1 MSAIYLAFLIWVEL
15 GLRRSLPAKATLPVE
30 PEPISVI
37 IAARNEAHNLPA
49 LLTSLAQ
56 LEPIDSEYEIII
68 VNDHSTDDSLELIK
82 NWEGQF
88 GIRIIDFQDKI
99 EGYVGKKAAIQ
110 KGIEAAKYDILVFT
124 DADCQ
129 PVPSWLRE
137 ISRVMQPDMDYI
149 LGYTTV
155 YRKVGDTDLTLNNF
169 ERSIYYAIAAAGL
182 GWKKP
187 ITSVACNMIY
197 RKSLFEMSGG
207 FEGIS
212 HIQSGDDDL
221 LLIKM
226 MPHIRKAI
234 YNPSVTMQVNCY
246 EGADLLK
253 RYHKNIRRASKFKH
267 HPRHVKVISAFVFI
281 YFAIFY
287 ASLIK
292 LFAGTGD
299 LVLLSAIMAKF
310 LMELQLSQSHLAL
323 VKKTHI
329 GILYFP
335 QIFVFP
341 LQFIFYAIR
350 GTLGKYR
357 WK

>member
-1 MSAIYLAFLIWVEL
+1 LSLIYLALLIWIEL
-15 GLRRSLPAKATLPVE
+15 GLRRSLPSKAQIPAD
-30 PEPISVI
+30 PEPMSVI
-37 IAARNEAHNLPA
+37 IAAKNEAHNLPA

-56 LEPIDSEYEIII
+56 LEPIDEDFEIII
-68 VNDHSTDDSLELIK
+68 VNDHSTDESLDILR

-88 GIRIIDFQDKI
+88 GIRVIDFQDKI
-99 EGYVGKKAAIQ
+99 EDYVGKKAAIQ
-110 KGIEAAKYDILVFT
+110 KGIEAAKHDILVFT

-129 PVPSWLRE
+129 VPPGWLRE
-137 ISRVMQPDMDYI
+137 ISRVMLPDLDYI
-149 LGYTTV
+149 LGYTTI
-155 YRKVGDTDLTLNNF
+155 YRSAGDADLSLNNF
-169 ERSIYYAIAAAGL
+169 ERSIYYALGAAGI

-187 ITSVACNMIY
+187 ITSVACNMVY

-212 HIQSGDDDL
+212 HIPSGDDDL

-234 YNPSVTMQVNCY
+234 YNPSPAMQVDCF
-246 EGADLLK
+246 EGKDLKK
-253 RYHKNIRRASKFKH
+253 RYNKNIRRASKFKH
-267 HPRHVKVISAFVFI
+267 HPPHVKALSAFTFI
-281 YFAIFY
+281 YFAVFY
-287 ASLIK
+287 AALIR
-292 LFAGTGD
+292 LFAGAGD
-299 LVLLSAIMAKF
+299 ILLLSMIMSKF
-310 LMELQLSQSHLAL
+310 LLELHLSQSHLAM

-350 GTLGKYR
+350 GTLGKYQ

>member
-1 MSAIYLAFLIWVEL
+1 MSLAYLAFLVWVQI
-15 GLRRSLPAKATLPVE
+15 GLKRSLPPKALLPVE
-30 PEPISVI
+30 TEAISVI
-37 IAARNEAHNLPA
+37 IAAKNEAQNLPA

-56 LEPIDSEYEIII
+56 LEPIDAEYEIII
-68 VNDHSTDDSLELIK
+68 VNDHSTDDSLEILESWK
-82 NWEGQF
+82 GQF
-88 GIRIIDFQDKI
+88 GIEVIDFQDEI

-110 KGIEAAKYDILVFT
+110 KGIEAAKHDILAFT
-124 DADCQ
+124 DADCR
-129 PVPSWLRE
+129 VPPGWLRE
-137 ISRVMQPDMDYI
+137 ISRVAEPDLDYI

-155 YRKVGDTDLTLNNF
+155 YRNVGDTGLTLNNF
-169 ERSIYYAIAAAGL
+169 ERSIYYALAAAGL
-182 GWKKP
+182 GWNRP
-187 ITSVACNMIY
+187 ITSVACNMVY

-212 HIQSGDDDL
+212 HIHSGDDDL

-234 YNPSVTMQVNCY
+234 YNPSPAMQVDCY
-246 EGADLLK
+246 EGKDLAK

-267 HPRHVKVISAFVFI
+267 HPPHVKALSAFVFA
-281 YFAIFY
+281 YFVVFY
-287 ASLIK
+287 IALFR
-292 LFAGTGD
+292 LFAGAGD
-299 LVLLSAIMAKF
+299 ILLLGMIMLKF
-310 LMELQLSQSHLAL
+310 LTELHLSQSHLTL
-323 VKKTHI
+323 VRKTHI

>member
-1 MSAIYLAFLIWVEL
+1 MSLLYFALLIWVQL
-15 GLRRSLPAKATLPVE
+15 GLKRSLPPQAQIPAD
-30 PEPISVI
+30 PEPMSVI
-37 IAARNEAHNLPA
+37 IAAKNEAHNLPA

-56 LEPIDSEYEIII
+56 LEPIDANYEIII
-68 VNDHSTDDSLELIK
+68 VNDHSTDESLEILR
-82 NWEGQF
+82 NWEGKF
-88 GIRIIDFQDKI
+88 GIRVIDFQDKI

-110 KGIEAAKYDILVFT
+110 RGIEVAKYDILVFT

-129 PVPSWLRE
+129 VPPTWLKE
-137 ISRVMQPDMDYI
+137 IARVMQPDLDYI
-149 LGYTTV
+149 LGYTTI
-155 YRKVGDTDLTLNNF
+155 YRTAGDTDLTLVNF
-169 ERSIYYAIAAAGL
+169 ERSIYYALGAAGI
-182 GWKKP
+182 GWRKP
-187 ITSVACNMIY
+187 ITSSACNMVY

-212 HIQSGDDDL
+212 HIASGDDDL

-234 YNPSVTMQVNCY
+234 YNPSPEMQVNCY
-246 EGADLLK
+246 EGKDWKK
-253 RYHKNIRRASKFKH
+253 RYNKNIRRASKFKY
-267 HPRHVKVISAFVFI
+267 HPSHVKALSAFAFV
-281 YFAIFY
+281 YFVLFY
-287 ASLIK
+287 AALIR
-292 LFAGTGD
+292 LFAGAGD
-299 LVLLSAIMAKF
+299 ILLLCIIVVKF
-310 LMELQLSQSHLAL
+310 LMELHLSQSHLRL

-350 GTLGKYR
+350 GTLGKYE